1 MKKMLLSILL
11 LILIVLSATA
21 YFVKNPVF
29 KANKAPKEKCY
40 PPSQTLLQEHVKTLT
55 GISPARSVKYS
66 DGLEK
71 ASQYIFNTFKSIGME
86 PKEQKFIAE
95 NTEYKNIV
103 TLYGSPDKPRIVIG
117 AHYDV
122 YDDQPGADDNASGVA
137 GLLEIGRMLD
147 SIKPDLPYAIELV
160 AYTNEEPPFFRTPY
174 MGSAVHARSLKEEG
188 VEVKFMISLE
198 MIGYFSDKKGSQEF
212 PVAALKALYPTTGN
226 FIAVVGKMEDQ
237 ALVRNFKK
245 AMKKCESIPVES
257 INAPATIPGIDF
269 SDHQNYWAVGFPALM
284 ITDTSFYRNPNYHK
298 KTDTWE
304 TLDFVRMAG
313 VVEAVFYSITNWTN

>member
-1 MKKMLLSILL
+1 MKKMLLSLLL
-11 LILIVLSATA
+11 LILIVLSAAA

-29 KANKAPKEKCY
+29 QVKKAPKENCY
-40 PPSQTLLQEHVKTLT
+40 PPSETLLQEHVKTLT
-55 GISPARSVKYS
+55 GISPPRSVKYPE
-66 DGLEK
+66 GLEK
-71 ASQYIFNTFKSIGME
+71 ASEYIYNTFKSFGMD
-86 PKEQKFIAE
+86 PKEQKFMVD
-95 NTEYKNIV
+95 NREYKNIV
-103 TLYGSPDKPRIVIG
+103 TLYGAPDKPRVVIG

-188 VEVKFMISLE
+188 VEVKCMISLE

-212 PVAALKALYPTTGN
+212 PIAALKALYPATGN
-226 FIAVVGKMEDQ
+226 FIAVVGKMENQ
-237 ALVRNFKK
+237 SLVRKFKK
-245 AMKKCESIPVES
+245 AMNKCGSISVES

-269 SDHQNYWAVGFPALM
+269 SDHQNYWAAGFPALM
-284 ITDTSFYRNPNYHK
+284 ITDTSFYRNPHYHK
-298 KTDTWE
+298 KTDTFE
-304 TLDFVRMAG
+304 TLDFSRMAG
-313 VVEAVFYSITNWTN
+313 VVEAVFYSITNWPS